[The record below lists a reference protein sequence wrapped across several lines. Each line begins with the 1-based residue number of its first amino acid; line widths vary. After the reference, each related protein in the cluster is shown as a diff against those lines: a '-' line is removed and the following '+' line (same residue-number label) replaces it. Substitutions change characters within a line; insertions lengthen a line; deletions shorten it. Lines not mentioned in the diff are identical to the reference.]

1 MESSTSWRSEI
12 KLTSPV
18 SDHISESP
26 PDSVETRQQ
35 NNRSYTIF
43 TVEDD
48 EAVRGLV
55 HEILEHHGYCVIE
68 ASSGDAA
75 LTMWP
80 SVRDKIDLL
89 LTDMVMPGE
98 HNGLD
103 LARKLLADRP
113 DLPVIYTSGYS
124 RELFSGKIGLQE
136 GRNYLPKPYL
146 TAKLL
151 AIIKQGL
158 ENRSAR
164 N

>member
-1 MESSTSWRSEI
+1 
-12 KLTSPV
+12 V
-18 SDHISESP
+18 SP
-26 PDSVETRQQ
+26 PGSPSPKPRNET
-35 NNRSYTIF
+35 STIF

-48 EAVRGLV
+48 PAVRGLV
-55 HEILEHHGYCVIE
+55 HEILEHYGYRVIE
-68 ASSGDAA
+68 ASNGDSA
-75 LTMWP
+75 LAMWP
-80 SVRDKIDLL
+80 SVRDQVDLL

-124 RELFSGKIGLQE
+124 RELFSGRIGLQE

-158 ENRSAR
+158 ENRIAKGA
-164 N
+164 

>member
-1 MESSTSWRSEI
+1 
-12 KLTSPV
+12 LPV
-18 SDHISESP
+18 TDDTTE
-26 PDSVETRQQ
+26 
-35 NNRSYTIF
+35 NRPKEPTPTEPGIRPHTIF

-48 EAVRGLV
+48 AAVRGLV
-55 HEILEHHGYCVIE
+55 HEILEHYGFRVIE
-68 ASSGDAA
+68 APSGDAA
-75 LTMWP
+75 LEMWP
-80 SVRDKIDLL
+80 VVRNEVDLL

-113 DLPVIYTSGYS
+113 NLPVIYTSGYS

-151 AIIKQGL
+151 AIIQ
-158 ENRSAR
+158 SALASR
-164 N
+164 APKA

>member
-1 MESSTSWRSEI
+1 M
-12 KLTSPV
+12 
-18 SDHISESP
+18 SDNISETPSKYLKSTQ
-26 PDSVETRQQ
+26 PD
-35 NNRSYTIF
+35 RSTYTIF
-43 TVEDD
+43 AVEDD
-48 EAVRGLV
+48 AAVRGLV
-55 HEILEHHGYCVIE
+55 HEILEHYGYRVIE

-75 LTMWP
+75 LAMWP
-80 SVRDKIDLL
+80 KIRDQVDLL

-103 LARKLLADRP
+103 LARKLLADRA

-151 AIIKQGL
+151 AIIQQAL
-158 ENRSAR
+158 ENRPAK

>member
-1 MESSTSWRSEI
+1 MRDCKFS
-12 KLTSPV
+12 LPV
-18 SDHISESP
+18 SDSISESP
-26 PDSVETRQQ
+26 SEFLSSPQPSKKT
-35 NNRSYTIF
+35 YTIF

-48 EAVRGLV
+48 AAVRGLV
-55 HEILEHHGYCVIE
+55 HEILEHHGYCVVE

-75 LTMWP
+75 LAMWQD
-80 SVRDKIDLL
+80 VRDKVDLL
-89 LTDMVMPGE
+89 LTDMVMPGQ

-103 LARKLLADRP
+103 LSRKLLADRP

-151 AIIKQGL
+151 AIIQQGL
-158 ENRSAR
+158 ENRTPR
-164 N
+164 V